1 MGLFNVLGS
10 LQNIESAE
18 AAGDRYSTSASL
30 GVNGIATIAAA
41 LFGSCFPTTIY
52 IGHPGWKA
60 LGARAGYSTLNGLVI
75 TVICLTGTV
84 SLINSLIP
92 IEAGMAIVLW
102 IGIIITAQAFQTTP
116 REHAPA
122 VAIGLFPA
130 IAAWGLT
137 IAQGAF
143 RAAGEGVANARTME
157 EALRSDPNLAVS
169 GFVLHGLLVLERGYI
184 FTCMIL
190 AAIAAFLIDRKFY
203 TAAVWSLIAAT
214 FAALGLTHAYQLKGN
229 DVDFLFISNS
239 RTRRFADPH
248 LRYRG
253 RLFALR
259 GGLRRFRLVT
269 RSNGL
274 RTAPRRS

>member
-1 MGLFNVLGS
+1 M
-10 LQNIESAE
+10 
-18 AAGDRYSTSASL
+18 
-30 GVNGIATIAAA
+30 NGIATIAAA

-75 TVICLTGTV
+75 TAICLTGTV

-143 RAAGEGVANARTME
+143 RAAGEGVAHARTME

-169 GFVLHGLLVLERGYI
+169 GFVLHGLLVLGCGYI

-190 AAIAAFLIDRKFY
+190 AAIAAFPDRPQVLHGGRLVADCRRFRSPGPDARLPGEGKRRRLPVHFR
-203 TAAVWSLIAAT
+203 TAA
-214 FAALGLTHAYQLKGN
+214 
-229 DVDFLFISNS
+229 
-239 RTRRFADPH
+239 RRCLADPH
-248 LRYRG
+248 LRHRR

-259 GGLRRFRLVT
+259 GGLRRFRLV
-269 RSNGL
+269 RAQ
-274 RTAPRRS
+274 TAPEPHPGGVEPHPRGVNAPVE